1 MKLDVGQ
8 WAAHS
13 ISETFSDKCD
23 CTGSPYLP
31 ASSPQAF
38 SSSGVQDGTKRG
50 SKNIPAAYK
59 PNGTFVSMKNAT
71 LNDRLGVSL
80 SATEVSTV
88 W

>member
-1 MKLDVGQ
+1 MGL
-8 WAAHS
+8 
-13 ISETFSDKCD
+13 
-23 CTGSPYLP
+23 
-31 ASSPQAF
+31 SSLLF
-38 SSSGVQDGTKRG
+38 RGFQDFL
-50 SKNIPAAYK
+50 AAYK